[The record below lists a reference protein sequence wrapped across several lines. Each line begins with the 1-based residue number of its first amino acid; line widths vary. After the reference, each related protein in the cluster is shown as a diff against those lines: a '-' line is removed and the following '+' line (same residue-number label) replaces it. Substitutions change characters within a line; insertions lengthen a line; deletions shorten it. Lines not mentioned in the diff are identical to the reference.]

1 MSRLGS
7 NKKPFEKTASPEVD
21 TIFEYDSPEDSDFDT
36 LIDIK
41 STKTLEKRMFS
52 PVSRLPEKFWQ
63 EYTKVVQGTDLC
75 LKSVMFGW
83 IDSADAYS
91 LTRSRARIAEHE
103 SGLYCDIISRVKVK
117 FKTPAME
124 FVLLVA
130 PGVRLP
136 LDAPCVFL
144 TKDVDIQSVGRFEAV
159 IKCFKLPADN
169 DFRSICGMR
178 VPKSNIKCLKDIL
191 RIYNTVM
198 DEINPGCRRYF
209 EVALGLGYKPATMY
223 SRDWLTRYAAVMSA
237 PASCQ
242 SHGSASSG
250 LIEHIG
256 NMLEIARYLR
266 SMFNDIKFDWQF
278 LYLAILFHDLGKWDM
293 YTQIEDSAT
302 GSKVFGIRDRVQ
314 DHSVSGIAY
323 LGKIHEQV
331 EPDLRLGHTQF
342 NKLCYLIANL
352 HDLSVGRKTSMTA
365 LGYRDIQD
373 ESLEGERLSDILTVL
388 RSLDRLESVFG
399 KYKVL

>member
-1 MSRLGS
+1 MGRLGS

-21 TIFEYDSPEDSDFDT
+21 TIFEYDSQENSDFDT

-52 PVSRLPEKFWQ
+52 PMSRLPEKFWQ
-63 EYTKVVQGTDLC
+63 EFTKVVQGIDLC
-75 LKSVMFGW
+75 LKSVMVGW

-91 LTRSRARIAEHE
+91 LTRSRARIVEHE
-103 SGLYCDIISRVKVK
+103 SRLYCEIISSIKVK
-117 FKTPAME
+117 FKTPARE
-124 FVLLVA
+124 LVLLVA

-136 LDAPCVFL
+136 LDAPCVIL
-144 TKDVDIQSVGRFEAV
+144 TKDVDIPSVGRFEAAV
-159 IKCFKLPADN
+159 RCFKLPADN
-169 DFRSICGMR
+169 DFRSICGMQ

-198 DEINPGCRRYF
+198 DEINPSCRRYF
-209 EVALGLGYKPATMY
+209 EVALGLGYKPVTMY

-242 SHGSASSG
+242 SHGSVSSG

-293 YTQIEDSAT
+293 YTQIEDSVT

-314 DHSVSGIAY
+314 DHSVAGIAY
-323 LGKIHEQV
+323 LGKVHEQV